1 MQTIENID
9 LESKYSEKIQ
19 PLFELNRDGYIDE
32 KSVNE
37 YTKFNFTKEDIPEL
51 IELAMDNR
59 SEEIDYELYQKE
71 SDRLYFATI
80 YAVRV
85 LGKLGVVEAIEP
97 LVNKMYLSLD
107 SDFYQEAMIYFLADI
122 GVEALDFI
130 ENDLLTVAEDKL
142 TLFDGLKK
150 IVKQNPQE
158 HERIEAFLVKY
169 LETTEDNGSHLAF
182 AISQLVDITRVKYL
196 DMIKN
201 IFETKDVDTMYAG
214 DFEDIEIKLGL
225 KKERVHPREKNR
237 IEELLNVFKMEG
249 GEVSYQQV
257 RTEPKIGRNDPC
269 PCGSGKKY
277 KKCCLNK

>member
-1 MQTIENID
+1 MQTTKNID

-19 PLFELNRDGYIDE
+19 PLFELNRDGYMDE

-51 IELAMDNR
+51 IELAMDDR

-85 LGKLGVVEAIEP
+85 LGKLGAVEAIEP

-130 ENDLLTVAEDKL
+130 ENELLMVAEDKL
-142 TLFDGLKK
+142 TLFDGLKR
-150 IVKQNPQE
+150 IVEQNPQE
-158 HERIEAFLVKY
+158 HDRVEAFLLKY

-182 AISQLVDITRVKYL
+182 AISQLVDISGAKHL
-196 DMIKN
+196 DMIER
-201 IFETKDVDTMYAG
+201 IFETKEVDTMFNG
-214 DFEDIEIKLGL
+214 DFEDIEIELGL
-225 KKERVHPREKNR
+225 KKERVHPRKKNR
-237 IEELLNVFKMEG
+237 IEELLDVFKMEG

-269 PCGSGKKY
+269 PCGSGKKH